1 MAPTSTDTHRRLRER
16 LRGQLGVVLLAAAVA
31 APVAGAAALWSAHD
45 RGNPTLRSAALAAS
59 VDADRLAR
67 DRASR
72 SASREEAPAA
82 PAKPVTVIHDG
93 TRQEVVARAAT
104 VGEVLAGL
112 GIKLDGDDEVS
123 PPLAA
128 PPGEIV
134 TVVRVEVSRVTE
146 ERAVPVP
153 KELRDDPAL
162 ARGETRVEADGTPG
176 LERVVFEVTRRDG
189 RVASR
194 RQISTETLTAAS
206 PRLVIVG
213 RGGGRGAP
221 TDDEDLPLKLR
232 LAQGDDAVAGAAD
245 GRRAAGAPAPRRR
258 FAAADGSSDP
268 GAPDA
273 PGTGG
278 HQEGG
283 ASWYRYKPGT
293 CAHRTLPKGT
303 VVKVTNLATGQSA
316 SCTVADRGPFVAG
329 RVIDLDRSVF
339 MAIATGNEGVVRV
352 RIEW

>member
-1 MAPTSTDTHRRLRER
+1 MAPTSTDTPRRDRRRFSGRSAAAFLVVALAVPTAGVAA
-16 LRGQLGVVLLAAAVA
+16 LRGASRSG
-31 APVAGAAALWSAHD
+31 G
-45 RGNPTLRSAALAAS
+45 PTLRPAAMAAS
-59 VDADRLAR
+59 VDGDRLYR

-72 SASREEAPAA
+72 SAVRDEQPAA
-82 PAKPVTVIHDG
+82 TPAKPVTVVHDG
-93 TRQEVVARAAT
+93 TRREVATAART
-104 VGEVLAGL
+104 VGDLLAGL
-112 GIKLDGDDEVS
+112 GIRVDGDDEVT
-123 PPLAA
+123 PPLDA
-128 PPGEIV
+128 PPGGAV
-134 TVVRVEVSRVTE
+134 TVVRVDVSRVTE

-194 RQISTETLTAAS
+194 RQISTETIAAAN
-206 PRLVIVG
+206 PRVVIVG
-213 RGGGRGAP
+213 RGGGRGTP

-232 LAQGDDAVAGAAD
+232 LAQGDDAVAGTAD
-245 GRRAAGAPAPRRR
+245 GRRAAGPPARR

-268 GAPDA
+268 GGPDS
-273 PGTGG
+273 PGIGG

-283 ASWYRYKPGT
+283 ASWYRYKAGT

-329 RVIDLDRSVF
+329 RIIDLDRSVF
-339 MAIATGNEGVVRV
+339 MAIATGNQGVVRV